1 MSTLKDVAEI
11 AGVSVSTVSYVLSG
25 KKTVRPETL
34 KRIQDAIKQVD
45 YCPNLL
51 ASGLKT
57 NLSKTIGVVMWDMQN
72 NYSIEVL
79 RVMED
84 TICKY
89 GYCMIVCD
97 SDQSPEKERKNL
109 RILLARNIDGLI
121 LMAVEITYYP
131 ATGMHRYRLSV
142 LIVWLMKR
150 FLPFSQTA
158 LQAGRWEQTIF
169 FPKAAGKFC
178 F

>member
-57 NLSKTIGVVMWDMQN
+57 NQK
-72 NYSIEVL
+72 
-79 RVMED
+79 
-84 TICKY
+84 
-89 GYCMIVCD
+89 
-97 SDQSPEKERKNL
+97 P
-109 RILLARNIDGLI
+109 
-121 LMAVEITYYP
+121 
-131 ATGMHRYRLSV
+131 
-142 LIVWLMKR
+142 
-150 FLPFSQTA
+150 
-158 LQAGRWEQTIF
+158 
-169 FPKAAGKFC
+169 
-178 F
+178 

>member
-97 SDQSPEKERKNL
+97 SDQSPEKEKKNL
-109 RILLARNIDGLI
+109 R
-121 LMAVEITYYP
+121 
-131 ATGMHRYRLSV
+131 
-142 LIVWLMKR
+142 
-150 FLPFSQTA
+150 
-158 LQAGRWEQTIF
+158 
-169 FPKAAGKFC
+169 
-178 F
+178 